1 MKHLNWKV
9 LTGLLLVLLSAM
21 FYFVHYL
28 IFRDAHHIFIYLIGD
43 IAFLPLEVLL
53 VTLIIE
59 RLLTEREKQA
69 MLKKLNMLIGT
80 FYSEVGTEL
89 IKYCSASSSD
99 LSEVRS
105 RMLITIKWIDKDF
118 SNAIEFVRSSD
129 PKLDSRRG
137 DLKMMRDFLQGKR
150 DFLLGLLANPNLL
163 EHDAFTDIL
172 WAVFHLTEELSIRST
187 LEGLPR
193 TDYDHLSGD
202 MKRAYT
208 QLLSE
213 WLAYMKHLKSD
224 YPYLFSLAVRMN
236 PMDVNADPVV
246 K

>member
-1 MKHLNWKV
+1 MKHINWKV
-9 LTGLLLVLLSAM
+9 LTGLALIAFSGLIYSI
-21 FYFVHYL
+21 HYA
-28 IFRDAHHIFIYLIGD
+28 IFRDAHHIFLYLIGD

-59 RLLTEREKQA
+59 RLLKEREKQA

-89 IKYCSASSSD
+89 IKYCSGYSSD
-99 LSEVRS
+99 LSELRS
-105 RMLITIKWIDKDF
+105 RMMITAKWTDKDF
-118 SNAIEFVRSSD
+118 SNSREFVRGSD
-129 PKLDSRRG
+129 SKIDSRKG
-137 DLKMMRDFLQGKR
+137 ELKMMRDFLQGKR
-150 DFLLGLLANPNLL
+150 DFLLGLLANPNVL
-163 EHDAFTDIL
+163 EHDIFTDIL

-202 MKRAYT
+202 MKRAYK

-224 YPYLFSLAVRMN
+224 YPYLFSLALRMN

>member
-9 LTGLLLVLLSAM
+9 LTGLALIAFSGL
-21 FYFVHYL
+21 FYLIHYA
-28 IFRDAHHIFIYLIGD
+28 IFRDSHHIFLYLIGD
-43 IAFLPLEVLL
+43 IAFLPIEVLL

-59 RLLTEREKQA
+59 HLLNEREKQVL
-69 MLKKLNMLIGT
+69 LKKMNMLIGA
-80 FYSEVGTEL
+80 FYSEAGMKL
-89 IKYCSASSSD
+89 MKYCSGYSSD
-99 LSEVRS
+99 LLEIRN
-105 RMLITIKWIDKDF
+105 RMLITVKWTEKDF
-118 SNAIEFVRSSD
+118 SNAMEFVRSSD
-129 PKLDSRRG
+129 PKIDSRKG

-163 EHDAFTDIL
+163 EHDAFTDLL
-172 WAVFHLTEELSIRST
+172 WAVFHLAEELSVRNT

-224 YPYLFSLAVRMN
+224 YPYLFYLAVRMN
-236 PMDVNADPVV
+236 PMDADADPVV

>member
-9 LTGLLLVLLSAM
+9 LTGLALIAFSGL
-21 FYFVHYL
+21 FYLIHYA
-28 IFRDAHHIFIYLIGD
+28 IFRDSHHIFLYLIGD
-43 IAFLPLEVLL
+43 IAFLPIEVLL

-59 RLLTEREKQA
+59 HLLNEREKQVL
-69 MLKKLNMLIGT
+69 LKKMNMLIGA
-80 FYSEVGTEL
+80 FYSEAGMKL
-89 IKYCSASSSD
+89 MKYCSGYSSD
-99 LSEVRS
+99 LLEIRN
-105 RMLITIKWIDKDF
+105 RMLITVKWTEKDF
-118 SNAIEFVRSSD
+118 SNAMEFVRSSD
-129 PKLDSRRG
+129 PKIDSRKG

-163 EHDAFTDIL
+163 EHDAFTDLL
-172 WAVFHLTEELSIRST
+172 WAVFHLAEELSVRNT

-236 PMDVNADPVV
+236 PMDADADPVV

>member
-1 MKHLNWKV
+1 MKHINWKV
-9 LTGLLLVLLSAM
+9 LTGLVLIAFSGL
-21 FYFVHYL
+21 FYLIHYA
-28 IFRDAHHIFIYLIGD
+28 IFRDSHHIFLYLIGD
-43 IAFLPLEVLL
+43 IAFLPIEVLL

-59 RLLTEREKQA
+59 HLLTEREKQVL
-69 MLKKLNMLIGT
+69 LKKMNMLIGA
-80 FYSEVGTEL
+80 FYSEAGMKL
-89 IKYCSASSSD
+89 MKYCSGYSSD
-99 LSEVRS
+99 LSEIRN
-105 RMLITIKWIDKDF
+105 RMLITVKWTDKDF
-118 SNAIEFVRSSD
+118 SNAMESVRSSD
-129 PKLDSRRG
+129 PKIDSRKG

-163 EHDAFTDIL
+163 EHDVFTDLL
-172 WAVFHLTEELSIRST
+172 WAVFHLAEELSVRNT

-236 PMDVNADPVV
+236 PMDADADPVV